1 MDEIIAKE
9 DEKFFVLMNLKLFL
23 FSIIS
28 WHIKLRE
35 LITEQQYV
43 FIDKPLGDFG

>member
-1 MDEIIAKE
+1 MNFEMTIYGQVDEIIAWE

-23 FSIIS
+23 FLIIL

-35 LITEQQYV
+35 LITEQQ
-43 FIDKPLGDFG
+43 